1 MDAREKIFNAFLEKR
16 LVTTDSR
23 NIPSGSL
30 FFALKG
36 ENFNGNAFA
45 TDALAQGAAYAIV
58 DEVFNEGG
66 FDEQLIVVNDA
77 LKALQN
83 LAADYRNTFQ
93 FPVLAIT
100 GSNGKTTTKELVRE
114 VIAKKFKVYA
124 TEGNLNNHIG
134 VPLTMLRVPAD
145 CEFAIIEM
153 GANHQKEIA
162 LYCDIV
168 HPDFGLITN
177 IGKAHL
183 EGFGGVEGIIKGKG
197 ELFDSLRANKKIGFV
212 NTELPHLTSMIQTMN
227 HVAYGF
233 NADPFRIEIM
243 KETPTL
249 DFRFSVNAGATYIH
263 CLTQLAGT
271 YNLYNIAS
279 AIAIGNYFQIADHEI
294 ADAIAAYNPSNNRSQ
309 LWNSGKNHVILDA
322 YNANPSSMEVA
333 LRNLVHFE
341 NSFFILGDMF
351 ELGEYC
357 KQEHERIVNLA
368 KELNLDGYFV
378 GEFFS
383 EVYAK
388 SFISVEALRAFLI
401 SNPVEN
407 KTLLLKGS
415 RGMRLEQLKDLL

>member
-1 MDAREKIFNAFLEKR
+1 MDARKKIFNAFLEKR

-23 NIPSGSL
+23 NIASGSL

-45 TDALAQGAAYAIV
+45 THALAQGAAYAIV
-58 DEVFNEGG
+58 DKVFNEGS
-66 FDEQLIVVNDA
+66 FDERLIVVDDA
-77 LKALQN
+77 LKALQD

-100 GSNGKTTTKELVRE
+100 GSNGKTTTKELIRE
-114 VIAKKFKVYA
+114 VIARKFKVYA

-134 VPLTMLRVPAD
+134 VPLTILRVPSD

-162 LYCDIV
+162 SYCEIAS
-168 HPDFGLITN
+168 PDFGLITN

-197 ELFDSLRANKKIGFV
+197 ELFDSLRANKKMGFV
-212 NTELPHLTSMIQTMN
+212 NIELPHLANMIQTMN

-233 NADPFRIEIM
+233 NTDPFRIEIM
-243 KETPTL
+243 KEAPTL
-249 DFRFSVNAGATYIH
+249 DFRFSVNAGETYTR

-271 YNLYNIAS
+271 YNLFNMAS
-279 AIAIGNYFQIADHEI
+279 AIAIGNYFQIEEKEI
-294 ADAIAAYNPSNNRSQ
+294 SDAISDYNPTNNRSQ
-309 LWNSGKNHVILDA
+309 LWESGNNCVILDA

-333 LRNLVHFE
+333 LRNLVHFD
-341 NSFFILGDMF
+341 NPFFILGDMF
-351 ELGEYC
+351 EMGEYC
-357 KQEHERIVNLA
+357 FQEHERIVALT
-368 KELNLDGYFV
+368 KELKLNGYFV
-378 GEFFS
+378 GEFFKQVCAESFLTTADLRDFVS
-383 EVYAK
+383 E
-388 SFISVEALRAFLI
+388 
-401 SNPVEN
+401 NPIRN